1 MNDSLYTRLGD
12 TFSPTG
18 LGVSIW
24 NPDAQMGVALA
35 GLAAHVLESIPAPAP
50 MSPARMTIDILG
62 AVPMEPL
69 VPSVRMVREGKRM
82 QVVEVELSHG
92 GRTWVKASALRVR
105 EASSPMCESP
115 PSYAFPDL
123 STVAA
128 STRESAFATTIRL
141 HGGFPDPGPGAWWV
155 NPKIAVVAGHSLSAM
170 EAVAMISDYGSG
182 VAPLVS
188 SADWTYANVDV
199 SIHLTR
205 APRGQ
210 WLLIDAQSESAG
222 NGIGLVHSRLGD
234 QAGMI
239 GMAHQTV
246 FLDRR

>member
-1 MNDSLYTRLGD
+1 MNDSFYTRQGD
-12 TFSPTG
+12 DFAPTG
-18 LGVSIW
+18 LGVSVW
-24 NPDAQMGVALA
+24 NPNAQMGVALA
-35 GLAAHVLESIPAPAP
+35 GLAAHILGAVPAPVVMA
-50 MSPARMTIDILG
+50 PARLTIDILG

-69 VPSVRMVREGKRM
+69 TPSLRVVREGKRM
-82 QVVEVELSHG
+82 QVLELELSSG

-105 EASSPMCESP
+105 EAYSPMFEAPLSH
-115 PSYAFPDL
+115 AFPDL

-128 STRESAFATTIRL
+128 VTRESAFATTIRL
-141 HGGFPDPGPGAWWV
+141 NGGYPDPGPGAWWV
-155 NPKIAVVAGHSLSAM
+155 RPKIAVVAGHSVSAM

-188 SADWTYANVDV
+188 WEEWTYANVDV

-205 APRGQ
+205 EPRGP
-210 WLLIDAQSESAG
+210 WLLIDARSESAG
-222 NGIGLVHSRLGD
+222 NGIGMVHSRLGD
-234 QAGMI
+234 QDGMI